1 MRSRSSTGIQIV
13 CQVLSSAS
21 RRPRLL
27 NYESGGR
34 PGGIDLQS
42 ECRWRYARNVAE
54 DERHVLVVAHRTAA
68 TPLLLDAVRRRA
80 QVGWCKVTLLVPK
93 PYWDRYTEEA
103 ELVVELAVPLLEE
116 AAGRR
121 VEAVIGNS
129 DPVEAVREL
138 VAAKAVNEVI
148 VSTLPQ
154 RVSRWL
160 RRDVPSRLQ
169 ALGLPVTVVTAEQSS
184 RSLLADVN
192 AER

>member
-1 MRSRSSTGIQIV
+1 MLIECEPPAVVAQLRV
-13 CQVLSSAS
+13 W
-21 RRPRLL
+21 
-27 NYESGGR
+27 GR

-42 ECRWRYARNVAE
+42 ERRWRYARNVAE
-54 DERHVLVVAHRTAA
+54 DEPHVLVVAHRTAA

-80 QVGWCKVTLLVPK
+80 QVGRCKVTLLVPK

-148 VSTLPQ
+148 VSTLPE

-160 RRDVPSRLQ
+160 GRDVPSRLR